1 MPQVINTNVSS
12 INEQRQLNRSQR
24 NLQISMD
31 RLSSGLRINSVSGQT
46 GIAAKLTDDKAIITL
61 VHASGEDIEFGVL
74 AGSTG
79 LTVRGVTVGATTL
92 AGSVQS
98 LTGGRAVTVGG
109 NVSFFLQKGLLQMIL
124 EMKPLLPLVG
134 LLL

>member
-92 AGSVQS
+92 AG
-98 LTGGRAVTVGG
+98 GRAVTVGG